1 MACLEKGP
9 EELLQILKTQAEFSN
24 MPHIGIDANV
34 VHPGFQLNATS
45 AKEHGEHR
53 GPGVIVELGTVGK
66 SHLDGR
72 DSTAVNSCLTNLSEE
87 YPDVEEEHFCI
98 LDLGIAWIMEPLS
111 TISFSGLHFHAG
123 MQPRYKRIRADPK
136 HIHYRLTL
144 IGYSPDPM
152 LCGSE
157 TLAFASLPNGLVL
170 PLSYELK
177 NPLV

>member
-9 EELLQILKTQAEFSN
+9 EEHLRVLKTQAEFSN
-24 MPHIGIDANV
+24 MPRIGIDANV
-34 VHPGFQLNATS
+34 VHPAFQLNVVS
-45 AKEHGEHR
+45 GKEHGDR
-53 GPGVIVELGTVGK
+53 GSGVIVELGTVGK
-66 SHLDGR
+66 GHLDGR
-72 DSTAVNSCLTNLSEE
+72 DSTGVNSCLTDLSEE
-87 YPDVEEEHFCI
+87 YSDVEEQHFFL
-98 LDLGIAWIMEPLS
+98 LDFGIAWVMEPLS

-144 IGYSPDPM
+144 IGYTPDPM